1 MLIDTHIHLYS
12 QEFEIQQA
20 ELIQQAQHAG
30 VSQFVLPAIDAS
42 SHAGMKRL
50 KQLYPE
56 QVSLMMGLHP
66 CYVKENYREELA
78 IVFSEL
84 QQGGYVAV
92 GEIGVDLY
100 WDKSTLNWQLE
111 AFRTQIDW
119 ALELNLPINI
129 HCREAFNEIFEVLES
144 YRNRG
149 LHGIFHCFTGNL
161 QQAQQAVDLG
171 LKLGIGGVAT
181 FKNGKIDQFLHEIPL
196 SEIVLETD
204 GPYLAPVP
212 HRGKRNDPAFL
223 RLIAEILAAIYTI
236 SFEELAHATTQ
247 NAKNVYKI

>member
-12 QEFEIQQA
+12 QEFENQES
-20 ELIQQAQHAG
+20 ELIQQAFDSG
-30 VSQFVLPAIDAS
+30 VSHFVLPAIDSS

-50 KQLYPE
+50 KQQYPD

-66 CYVKENYREELA
+66 CYVKHNFRDELA
-78 IVFSEL
+78 IVYTEL
-84 QQGGYVAV
+84 KKGGYMAV

-100 WDKSTLNWQLE
+100 WDTSTLNWQLE

-119 ALELNLPINI
+119 ALELDLPINI

-144 YRNRG
+144 YRNSG
-149 LHGIFHCFTGNL
+149 LRGIFHCFTGNL
-161 QQAQQAVDLG
+161 QQAKQAVDLG

-181 FKNGKIDQFLHEIPL
+181 FKNGKIDQFLREIPI

-212 HRGKRNDPAFL
+212 HRGKRNDPAYL
-223 RLIAEILAAIYTI
+223 RLIAEKVAGIYGISFPEAAEKTTLNAKAIY
-236 SFEELAHATTQ
+236 
-247 NAKNVYKI
+247 KI

>member
-12 QEFEIQQA
+12 QEFENQES
-20 ELIQQAQHAG
+20 ELIQQAFNAG
-30 VSQFVLPAIDAS
+30 VSHFVLPAIDSS
-42 SHAGMKRL
+42 SHAGMNRL
-50 KQLYPE
+50 KHKYPA

-66 CYVKENYREELA
+66 CYVKENFQEELA
-78 IVFSEL
+78 VVYTEL
-84 QQGGYVAV
+84 KKGGYVAV

-100 WDKSTLNWQLE
+100 WDQSTLNWQLE

-119 ALELNLPINI
+119 ALEFDLPINI

-149 LHGIFHCFTGNL
+149 LRGIFHCFTGNL
-161 QQAQQAVDLG
+161 QQAKQAVGLG

-223 RLIAEILAAIYTI
+223 RLIAEKVAGIYGMSLQEAADK
-236 SFEELAHATTQ
+236 TTL
-247 NAKNVYKI
+247 NAKAVYKI